1 MKRMKKL
8 IGILLFVLTFG
19 LASTITIPQIGTCVD
34 VQAATVSLNKRST
47 SVYIGKTT
55 QLKVK
60 NYTGKIRW
68 SSSNTSIATVS
79 STGKVKGKKA
89 GTVTISARAGKKT
102 LKCKVS
108 VRSVIRVS
116 PKKIYL
122 DGTDDATITVT
133 LKKNCDVSY
142 SVSNSGI
149 ISCSWDDDWYKGG
162 KETYLY
168 ITGERTGTTYITITN
183 KYNNEKARIKVVVD
197 LQYDDS
203 DDDVDDDID
212 DDNTT
217 VKVNGVNISSSSE
230 SLYVGDSVNLSAEVY
245 PSNATD
251 RGITWYSDNTSVA
264 KVSDYGRVEA
274 VSSGQATIT
283 AKSNNGHTASCIITV
298 MTPINV
304 KLPNTPVTIKS
315 YDYGGGLRRACIIT
329 NVRFECGIKV
339 SDSYSCRIY
348 IDGKKTYDFGGNTIS
363 SPCPVGYKI
372 YRNGA
377 VIKSGVIYSTALGVG
392 ESFIDCSGNL
402 FLAPGNYEL
411 QLLDVR

>member
-1 MKRMKKL
+1 MKRMKKF

-34 VQAATVSLNKRST
+34 VQAATVSLNKKST

-55 QLKVK
+55 QLKVN
-60 NYTGKIRW
+60 NYTGKIKW
-68 SSSNTSIATVS
+68 TSSNTSIATVS

-116 PKKIYL
+116 PKEIYL

-212 DDNTT
+212 NDNNTFVKLRNYILTYGDTNRAGNKFIHDNIRDDDGYLWTWCIIVNNNNQIEFMVAQDRTGDTELSNTYGELYIDSNLNAYVKYEYSMFGEDGT
-217 VKVNGVNISSSSE
+217 VSAIANVNSRTYTENTKLTYRIVEND
-230 SLYVGDSVNLSAEVY
+230 LYPYA
-245 PSNATD
+245 
-251 RGITWYSDNTSVA
+251 
-264 KVSDYGRVEA
+264 
-274 VSSGQATIT
+274 SSGIPKVAD
-283 AKSNNGHTASCIITV
+283 S
-298 MTPINV
+298 M
-304 KLPNTPVTIKS
+304 
-315 YDYGGGLRRACIIT
+315 LR
-329 NVRFECGIKV
+329 
-339 SDSYSCRIY
+339 
-348 IDGKKTYDFGGNTIS
+348 
-363 SPCPVGYKI
+363 VGFAGWK
-372 YRNGA
+372 
-377 VIKSGVIYSTALGVG
+377 
-392 ESFIDCSGNL
+392 E
-402 FLAPGNYEL
+402 
-411 QLLDVR
+411 LLDQTGVTFRNLGFSSLVIS

>member
-8 IGILLFVLTFG
+8 LSLFLCVILIGCLFN
-19 LASTITIPQIGTCVD
+19 INN
-34 VQAATVSLNKRST
+34 VQAATVSLNKKST

-55 QLKVK
+55 QLKVN
-60 NYTGKIRW
+60 NYTGKIKW
-68 SSSNTSIATVS
+68 TSSNTSIATVS

-183 KYNNEKARIKVVVD
+183 KYNNEKSRIKVVVD
-197 LQYDDS
+197 TNGADHE
-203 DDDVDDDID
+203 ID
-212 DDNTT
+212 DNIVGDDQLTMAAIGIQGAYDAAKFPSTLHIRNISYENSLINGYGDNISRLVVHAYAKNSFGGYGDIYT
-217 VKVNGVNISSSSE
+217 VVIRSKSDTHYPNAFEYEGYYYKISSFKSDPGMNGVTVNNRDAVKKWKY
-230 SLYVGDSVNLSAEVY
+230 LYEKNFEI
-245 PSNATD
+245 P
-251 RGITWYSDNTSVA
+251 
-264 KVSDYGRVEA
+264 
-274 VSSGQATIT
+274 
-283 AKSNNGHTASCIITV
+283 
-298 MTPINV
+298 
-304 KLPNTPVTIKS
+304 
-315 YDYGGGLRRACIIT
+315 YD
-329 NVRFECGIKV
+329 
-339 SDSYSCRIY
+339 
-348 IDGKKTYDFGGNTIS
+348 
-363 SPCPVGYKI
+363 
-372 YRNGA
+372 
-377 VIKSGVIYSTALGVG
+377 
-392 ESFIDCSGNL
+392 
-402 FLAPGNYEL
+402 
-411 QLLDVR
+411 

>member
-1 MKRMKKL
+1 MKRMKKY

-116 PKKIYL
+116 PKEIYL

-168 ITGERTGTTYITITN
+168 VTGERTGTTYITITN

-197 LQYDDS
+197 
-203 DDDVDDDID
+203 
-212 DDNTT
+212 TT
-217 VKVNGVNISSSSE
+217 VKVEGVNISSNSE

-251 RGITWYSDNTSVA
+251 TEIEWYSEDKNIAT
-264 KVSDYGRVEA
+264 VSEYGRVEA
-274 VSSGQATIT
+274 VAAGQTRII
-283 AKSNNGHTASCIITV
+283 AKSSDGGYTASCTV
-298 MTPINV
+298 TVQSPVNV
-304 KLPNTPVTIKS
+304 KLPQTPITIKY
-315 YDYGGGLRRACIIT
+315 YDYRGNIRKACTVT
-329 NVRFECGIKV
+329 NVRFNCNKSGNQYYYKIF
-339 SDSYSCRIY
+339 
-348 IDGKKTYDFGGNTIS
+348 IDGEKTFDTDGKYIS
-363 SPCPVGYKI
+363 SNCPVGYKL
-372 YRNGA
+372 YRNG
-377 VIKSGVIYSTALGVG
+377 VVVKSGTIFTTEISVG
-392 ESFIDCSGNL
+392 ERFADCYTNGFID
-402 FLAPGNYEL
+402 AGNYEL
-411 QLLDVR
+411 KLLDVQY

>member
-1 MKRMKKL
+1 MKKMKKF

-116 PKKIYL
+116 PKEIYL

-168 ITGERTGTTYITITN
+168 VTGERTGTTYITITN

-197 LQYDDS
+197 
-203 DDDVDDDID
+203 
-212 DDNTT
+212 TT
-217 VKVNGVNISSSSE
+217 VKVEGVNISSSSE

-251 RGITWYSDNTSVA
+251 TEIEWYSEDKNIAT
-264 KVSDYGRVEA
+264 VSEYGRVEA
-274 VSSGQATIT
+274 VSAGQTRII
-283 AKSNNGHTASCIITV
+283 AKSSDGGYTASCTV
-298 MTPINV
+298 TVQSPVNV
-304 KLPNTPVTIKS
+304 KLPQTPVTIKY
-315 YDYGGGLRRACIIT
+315 YDYRGNVRKACTVT
-329 NVRFECGIKV
+329 NVRFEYHKSGNQYYYKIF
-339 SDSYSCRIY
+339 
-348 IDGKKTYDFGGNTIS
+348 IDGEKTFDTDGKYIS
-363 SPCPVGYKI
+363 SYCPVGYKL
-372 YRNGA
+372 YRNG
-377 VIKSGVIYSTALGVG
+377 VVVKSSTISTTDISVG
-392 ESFIDCSGNL
+392 ERFADCYTNGFID
-402 FLAPGNYEL
+402 AGNYEL
-411 QLLDVR
+411 KLLDVQY

>member
-1 MKRMKKL
+1 MKRMKKF

-34 VQAATVSLNKRST
+34 VQAATVSLNRRST

-102 LKCKVS
+102 LKCKVT
-108 VRSVIRVS
+108 VRSVISVS
-116 PKKIYL
+116 PKEIYL
-122 DGTDDATITVT
+122 DGTDDATITVK
-133 LKKNCDVSY
+133 LKHRCGLRY
-142 SVSNSGI
+142 SIASPYVV
-149 ISCSWDDDWYKGG
+149 SCSWDKQWY
-162 KETYLY
+162 ENNTVAYLY
-168 ITGERTGTTYITITN
+168 ITGERTGTTYVTITN
-183 KYNNEKARIKVVVD
+183 TFNNEKVRIKVVVD
-197 LQYDDS
+197 
-203 DDDVDDDID
+203 
-212 DDNTT
+212 TT
-217 VKVNGVNISSSSE
+217 VKVEGVNISSNSE
-230 SLYVGDSVNLSAEVY
+230 SLYVGDSVKLSADVY

-392 ESFIDCSGNL
+392 ESFVDCSGNL

>member
-79 STGKVKGKKA
+79 STGKVKGKNA

-102 LKCKVS
+102 LKCKVT
-108 VRSVIRVS
+108 VRSVISVS
-116 PKKIYL
+116 PKEIYL
-122 DGTDDATITVT
+122 DGTDDATITVK
-133 LKKNCDVSY
+133 LKHRCGLRY
-142 SVSNSGI
+142 SITSPYVV
-149 ISCSWDDDWYKGG
+149 SCSWDKQWY
-162 KETYLY
+162 ENNTVAYLY
-168 ITGERTGTTYITITN
+168 ITGERTGTTYVTITN
-183 KYNNEKARIKVVVD
+183 TFNNEKVRIKVVVD
-197 LQYDDS
+197 
-203 DDDVDDDID
+203 
-212 DDNTT
+212 TT
-217 VKVNGVNISSSSE
+217 VKVEGVNISSNSE
-230 SLYVGDSVNLSAEVY
+230 SLYVGDSVKLSADVY

>member
-1 MKRMKKL
+1 MKRMKKF

-34 VQAATVSLNKRST
+34 VQAATVSLNKKST

-55 QLKVK
+55 QLKVN
-60 NYTGKIRW
+60 NYTGKVRW

-89 GTVTISARAGKKT
+89 GTVTISARAGKKN

-116 PKKIYL
+116 PKEIYL
-122 DGTDDATITVT
+122 DGTDDATITVK
-133 LKKNCDVSY
+133 LKHRCGLRY
-142 SVSNSGI
+142 SITSPYVV
-149 ISCSWDDDWYKGG
+149 SCSWDKQWY
-162 KETYLY
+162 ENNTVAYLY
-168 ITGERTGTTYITITN
+168 ITGERTGTTYVTITN
-183 KYNNEKARIKVVVD
+183 TFNNEKVRIKVVVD
-197 LQYDDS
+197 
-203 DDDVDDDID
+203 
-212 DDNTT
+212 TT
-217 VKVNGVNISSSSE
+217 VKVEGVNISSNSE
-230 SLYVGDSVNLSAEVY
+230 SLYVGDSVKLSADVY

-251 RGITWYSDNTSVA
+251 RVITWYSDNTSVA

>member
-102 LKCKVS
+102 LKCKVT
-108 VRSVIRVS
+108 VRSVISVS
-116 PKKIYL
+116 PKEIYL
-122 DGTDDATITVT
+122 DGTDDATITVK
-133 LKKNCDVSY
+133 LKHRCGLRY
-142 SVSNSGI
+142 SITSPYVV
-149 ISCSWDDDWYKGG
+149 SCSWDKQWY
-162 KETYLY
+162 ENNTVAYLY
-168 ITGERTGTTYITITN
+168 ITGERTGTTYVTITN
-183 KYNNEKARIKVVVD
+183 TFNNEKVRIKVVVD
-197 LQYDDS
+197 
-203 DDDVDDDID
+203 
-212 DDNTT
+212 TT
-217 VKVNGVNISSSSE
+217 VKVEGVNISSNSE
-230 SLYVGDSVNLSAEVY
+230 SLYVGDSVKLSADVY